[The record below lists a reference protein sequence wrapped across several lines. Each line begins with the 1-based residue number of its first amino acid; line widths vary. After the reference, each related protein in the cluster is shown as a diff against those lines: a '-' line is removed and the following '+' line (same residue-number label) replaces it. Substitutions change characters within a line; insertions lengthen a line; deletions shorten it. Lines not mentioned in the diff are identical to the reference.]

1 MALVYKKIEVR
12 LSCGPTLIFTFRY
25 KLLLEDVIKNT
36 PETHSDKANLKEALS
51 QIEAVAWHI
60 NEQLREHENRLVGFG
75 LDRLSLSKP

>member
-1 MALVYKKIEVR
+1 M
-12 LSCGPTLIFTFRY
+12 
-25 KLLLEDVIKNT
+25 IKNT

-75 LDRLSLSKP
+75 LDRLSWRKLKQTLSPSFFCYF